1 MKKPLLYICV
11 IAVIIVTALI
21 IIIINK
27 NNAQWIRINDV
38 TGYTD
43 FTCNQIEKIT
53 LRKSV
58 TSPEWAVFDDDD
70 LISKW
75 EVFFNELELM
85 RSSRPAESDVSLNDG
100 GMRIVIVST
109 NGKEYSF
116 GIWQTSAECVMELGS
131 KFYITNS
138 IDSPFDETYNDA
150 IARHG
155 ITTPWD

>member
-1 MKKPLLYICV
+1 
-11 IAVIIVTALI
+11 
-21 IIIINK
+21 
-27 NNAQWIRINDV
+27 
-38 TGYTD
+38 
-43 FTCNQIEKIT
+43 
-53 LRKSV
+53 
-58 TSPEWAVFDDDD
+58 

-138 IDSPFDETYNDA
+138 TDSPFDETYNDA